1 MAPSASSSYWN
12 WAGPTKVSVR
22 SATRPSYR
30 LPSSENGPLLLKK
43 DDPEP
48 VGGGVEEPVVNAS
61 LGRFVAERRL
71 VLLN

>member
-1 MAPSASSSYWN
+1 LEL
-12 WAGPTKVSVR
+12 G
-22 SATRPSYR
+22 RPHEGER
-30 LPSSENGPLLLKK
+30 ALGHTALVPVAVLRERAVVAEK